1 MVDKIKEEKKLKAA
15 LTAEIRYRKF
25 TLLKVKESNPLF
37 KQRNLSAAQLISN
50 LRILLKNSSLDV
62 TCLVTLDDLDK
73 VVGVSG
79 EEVDSENNSE
89 KTTTLEEKGDESEEE
104 IPQQQVESSFQ
115 AGPWPPK
122 LGDHLA
128 VNFEDGFYL
137 GEVVEMVSAET
148 VKVSY
153 MLPKKIATASTEL
166 NPRLFWFWPSK
177 KDLMETH
184 QAAVLPLR
192 PVLSLASPPST
203 NRFVVFKL
211 ENLDFIEKFA
221 KL

>member
-1 MVDKIKEEKKLKAA
+1 MGHIGNK
-15 LTAEIRYRKF
+15 
-25 TLLKVKESNPLF
+25 
-37 KQRNLSAAQLISN
+37 
-50 LRILLKNSSLDV
+50 
-62 TCLVTLDDLDK
+62 
-73 VVGVSG
+73 
-79 EEVDSENNSE
+79 SE
-89 KTTTLEEKGDESEEE
+89 KTTTLEEKVDESEEE
-104 IPQQQVESSFQ
+104 IPQQPVQSSFQ

-137 GEVVEMVSAET
+137 GEVVELISAET
-148 VKVSY
+148 VRVSY
-153 MLPKKIATASTEL
+153 MLPKKIATASAEL

-177 KDLMETH
+177 KDLMVTH

-203 NRFVVFKL
+203 KRFVVFKL
-211 ENLDFIEKFA
+211 DNLDFIEKFA